1 MDRHPI
7 FSRLS
12 ARKIEKADLSKY
24 GVEDA
29 GDLFIRKLSAADRSV
44 IIDLWKAEQSTEASG
59 YVLAAALVDA
69 EGRKIFDDPAA
80 DSKAIINEWPCDLV
94 DGLATQVMK
103 FTGLMKDEEQPE
115 KN

>member
-1 MDRHPI
+1 MA
-7 FSRLS
+7 
-12 ARKIEKADLSKY
+12 ARKTEKADLSKY

-59 YVLAAALVDA
+59 YILAAALADA

-94 DGLATQVMK
+94 DGLTTQILT
-103 FTGLMKDEEQPE
+103 FSGLIKDEEQPE